1 MINSGSLKEVKLWRC
16 VQKPGEHPGQIQQAG
31 VQGGEAAAEQDE

>member
-1 MINSGSLKEVKLWRC
+1 MINSGFFKEVKLWWS
-16 VQKPGEHPGQIQQAG
+16 VQKPGEHPGQVQQTG